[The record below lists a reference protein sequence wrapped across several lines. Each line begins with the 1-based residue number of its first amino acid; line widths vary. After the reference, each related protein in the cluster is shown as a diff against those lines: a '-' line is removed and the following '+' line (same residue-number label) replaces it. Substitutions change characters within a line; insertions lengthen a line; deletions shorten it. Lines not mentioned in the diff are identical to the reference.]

1 MCSLSG
7 ISNLVCV
14 MIFFPAA
21 FFHLGLTAALTG
33 HSSATKTALQMSR
46 LGHQARQM
54 SVEFAIK
61 KGTAT
66 AVAAAAVA
74 AVAAERTSPTCLY
87 F

>member
-1 MCSLSG
+1 MLSLWHFKS
-7 ISNLVCV
+7 SLCND
-14 MIFFPAA
+14 FFLAA
-21 FFHLGLTAALTG
+21 FFHLGLTATLAG

-66 AVAAAAVA
+66 AAAA
-74 AVAAERTSPTCLY
+74 AVAAERTSPTFPY